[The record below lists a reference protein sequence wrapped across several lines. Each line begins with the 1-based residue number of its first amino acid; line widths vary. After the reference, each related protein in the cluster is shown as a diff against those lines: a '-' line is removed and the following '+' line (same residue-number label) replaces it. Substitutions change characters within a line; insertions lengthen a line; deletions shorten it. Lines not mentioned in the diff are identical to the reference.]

1 MVPVD
6 DSIRRMQ
13 FEELMTFRTANWLN
27 KGPITTYK
35 LFQILEF
42 PISNYDPTHTKLV
55 FGRSLSHQPCSKY
68 YIPIQLYNY
77 IVLYLS
83 LKRCVYEYELM
94 IYCNHFKDFRNIRKN
109 SGRVWPFIGWWLFVI
124 WKSIPLGYPNLD
136 PLAHMFSWLQTIGFR
151 CFCFERMQKATSK
164 AFQTTYVIS
173 VHSVCKKNI
182 TQTHWNVIFECLN
195 FFHFWGL
202 KSWSNSI

>member
-1 MVPVD
+1 MSPVD

-13 FEELMTFRTANWLN
+13 LEELMTLRTANWLN
-27 KGPITTYK
+27 KVPITTYK
-35 LFQILEF
+35 RFQMLEF
-42 PISNYDPTHTKLV
+42 PKSNYDPTHTTLV
-55 FGRSLSHQPCSKY
+55 FGRSLSHRPCSKY

-83 LKRCVYEYELM
+83 SVYM
-94 IYCNHFKDFRNIRKN
+94 NMN
-109 SGRVWPFIGWWLFVI
+109 SWYTVITSKIFATSGKTLGGFGPLLADDCSWFQNPFFLGIPI
-124 WKSIPLGYPNLD
+124 WT
-136 PLAHMFSWLQTIGFR
+136 PLAHMFSWLQTVGFR

-164 AFQTTYVIS
+164 AFQSTYVIS

-195 FFHFWGL
+195 FFHFGGL